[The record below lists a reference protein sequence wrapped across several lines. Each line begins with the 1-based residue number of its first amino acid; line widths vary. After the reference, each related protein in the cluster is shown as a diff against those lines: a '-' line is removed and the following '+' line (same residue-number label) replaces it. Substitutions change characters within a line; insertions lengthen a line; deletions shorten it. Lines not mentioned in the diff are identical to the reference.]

1 MTTTRVAVASLVLA
15 LAACKGGSKGSGNE
29 YKNPSPAFKV
39 SIPSGLT
46 QGKVKTEGDSQNLS
60 FTSKDGSREVFMV
73 WAKTGSQLDPQG
85 AWSNY
90 GHEPDNKKIIAEGKL
105 PGDAGKWIEND
116 RGRTFVHA
124 VATTKDGYGVLC
136 MASSPSDKPDR
147 ELLDACKTLTS
158 Y

>member
-1 MTTTRVAVASLVLA
+1 MTTTRAIVAALVLA
-15 LAACKGGSKGSGNE
+15 AGCKSGSKSSGNE
-29 YKNPSPAFKV
+29 YKNSSPNFKV
-39 SIPSGLT
+39 SIPAGLT
-46 QGKVKTEGDSQNLS
+46 QGKVKTEGDSSNLS
-60 FTSKDGSREVFMV
+60 FMSKDSSREVFMV

-105 PGDAGKWIEND
+105 PGDAGQWLEND
-116 RGRTFVHA
+116 RGRIFVHA